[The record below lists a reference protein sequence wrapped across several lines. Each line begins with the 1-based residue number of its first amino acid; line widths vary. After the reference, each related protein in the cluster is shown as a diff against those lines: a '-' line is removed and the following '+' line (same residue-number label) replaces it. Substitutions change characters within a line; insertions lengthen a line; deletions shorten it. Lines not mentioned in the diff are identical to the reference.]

1 MRYNFDR
8 RISVGAA
15 SLASMLLAG
24 TSVVAQ
30 QAPRHDPSISLEEI
44 VVTAQRR
51 EEKLQ
56 DVPIAVTALTAKA
69 LAASGIDQ
77 TRQLQLVTPGL
88 VTYQIGGGLGALYL
102 LAGTL
107 VWCGLPAGRLL
118 SRVCGLLYLP
128 RQPFG
133 SLVWE
138 TMNSA
143 EFQAHFTR
151 R

>member
-1 MRYNFDR
+1 MQRPAPEVVFVAR
-8 RISVGAA
+8 THWLVGVVVGL
-15 SLASMLLAG
+15 SLMVLW
-24 TSVVAQ
+24 
-30 QAPRHDPSISLEEI
+30 
-44 VVTAQRR
+44 
-51 EEKLQ
+51 
-56 DVPIAVTALTAKA
+56 ALTRRLPRVEFGA
-69 LAASGIDQ
+69 I
-77 TRQLQLVTPGL
+77 
-88 VTYQIGGGLGALYL
+88 TYQIGGGLGALYL